1 MSKGSRLMCAILL
14 AAIPLIALAG
24 PVEPY
29 QAARFDALTGQGKPV
44 VVAVHASWCPTCR
57 VQAPIQRRLMAS
69 TLFKNYTMFIVN
81 FDKDRAALQ
90 RFHVAMQSTMIVFR
104 GTYEVGRS
112 IGDTNEASLR
122 ALMLR
127 ASQPANTAAG
137 S

>member
-1 MSKGSRLMCAILL
+1 MPKGSQLLCSILL
-14 AAIPLIALAG
+14 ATIPLIAFAG

-29 QAARFDALTGQGKPV
+29 QAARFDALTAQGKPV

-69 TLFKNYTMFIVN
+69 APFKDYTMFIVN
-81 FDKDRAALQ
+81 FDRDRAALR

-104 GTYEVGRS
+104 GTQEVGRS

-127 ASQPANTAAG
+127 ASKPVNTPAG